1 MVTHYIY
8 GVVTMSKQKELT
20 VYKRDDMIQKSRLDL
35 TLREQR
41 LVLYAISKI
50 KQGDTVDTL
59 YELNIREIYNIVGA
73 KDESYTRIKK
83 IAQSLSDKS
92 WWVIL
97 DDNSESLVRWF
108 SVFRIVPDTD
118 TIRLKFH
125 EDVMPFLFELLKQHK
140 YYTSYGLSDVLPMR
154 RQSSPRLYEILK
166 SYSKNNSEWY
176 FDLERIKYLLNC
188 QHYDR
193 WVDLKRRVIDPA
205 MQEINELTN
214 MIVNYAPVTKG
225 RKVIGVKFFM
235 KDIRDSF
242 LF

>member
-1 MVTHYIY
+1 
-8 GVVTMSKQKELT
+8 MSKQKELT

>member
-1 MVTHYIY
+1 
-8 GVVTMSKQKELT
+8 MSKQKELT

-214 MIVNYAPVTKG
+214 MIVNYEPVTKG

>member
-1 MVTHYIY
+1 MVTHYIC

-214 MIVNYAPVTKG
+214 MIVNYEPVTKG

-235 KDIRDSF
+235 KDIRDNF

>member
-1 MVTHYIY
+1 
-8 GVVTMSKQKELT
+8 MSKQKELT

-214 MIVNYAPVTKG
+214 MIVNYETVTKG

>member
-1 MVTHYIY
+1 
-8 GVVTMSKQKELT
+8 
-20 VYKRDDMIQKSRLDL
+20 
-35 TLREQR
+35 
-41 LVLYAISKI
+41 
-50 KQGDTVDTL
+50 
-59 YELNIREIYNIVGA
+59 
-73 KDESYTRIKK
+73 
-83 IAQSLSDKS
+83 
-92 WWVIL
+92 
-97 DDNSESLVRWF
+97 
-108 SVFRIVPDTD
+108 
-118 TIRLKFH
+118 
-125 EDVMPFLFELLKQHK
+125 MPFLFELLKQHK

>member
-1 MVTHYIY
+1 
-8 GVVTMSKQKELT
+8 MSKQKELT

-214 MIVNYAPVTKG
+214 MIVNYEPVTKG

-235 KDIRDSF
+235 KDIRDNF